1 MEVASPLT
9 FGHVQ
14 AGTKRRFACSPI
26 LDSSMGVESNAVSD
40 FTMDECNPYGNAMKK
55 RRRFGSSDSFEMN
68 NQSAVSSPS
77 PFAASFASPQSGGGH
92 VTALGKRQRNDDCS
106 HHASATSSAATAP
119 ASSQANTTFLQKVV
133 EKQNAEIQSLREEK
147 TQMQSTIHTL
157 NESQERILHENKILK
172 KAVTVQQQR
181 QTHASNELEAA
192 RQYKE
197 QAENKMRM
205 LEQVIS
211 SLRYHLQAQQPH
223 VGNDFMGLN
232 QRPPDV
238 F

>member
-9 FGHVQ
+9 FTHVQ

-26 LDSSMGVESNAVSD
+26 LDATMGVESNTDDYA
-40 FTMDECNPYGNAMKK
+40 MDDCNPYGHKK
-55 RRRFGSSDSFEMN
+55 RRRCGPSDSFET
-68 NQSAVSSPS
+68 NQSTMSSTVTT
-77 PFAASFASPQSGGGH
+77 FASPQTSGSH
-92 VTALGKRQRNDDCS
+92 VLGKRQRNDDCS
-106 HHASATSSAATAP
+106 HDVASTS
-119 ASSQANTTFLQKVV
+119 ASTNAIFLQRVI
-133 EKQNAEIQSLREEK
+133 EKQNAEVQNLREEK
-147 TQMQSTIHTL
+147 ASMESTIRNMTE
-157 NESQERILHENKILK
+157 NQEKLQHENKILK

-181 QTHASNELEAA
+181 QNHALTELEAA

-223 VGNDFMGLN
+223 VGNDFIGLN
-232 QRPPDV
+232 PRPPDV